1 MQKEFDELE
10 KQINRLKKEIAA
22 NEFDFGSPEV
32 LGNKNVLDNLR
43 VVYERN
49 KQLLEQTEKRYEVVF
64 GELAG
69 LQ

>member
-22 NEFDFGSPEV
+22 NELDFGSPEV
-32 LGNKNVLDNLR
+32 LGNKNALDNLR

-64 GELAG
+64 EELAG